1 MIVAGAVIGWLA
13 AIVLRAD
20 ASSNELQLSIAAG
33 IAGALLAGLVISPA
47 IGTGELIGGRYDT
60 AALLI
65 TKLGAA
71 VSSIP
76 LNLVRLREFR

>member
-13 AIVLRAD
+13 AIVLRTD

-33 IAGALLAGLVISPA
+33 IVGALLAGLVISPA

>member
-13 AIVLRAD
+13 AIVLRTD